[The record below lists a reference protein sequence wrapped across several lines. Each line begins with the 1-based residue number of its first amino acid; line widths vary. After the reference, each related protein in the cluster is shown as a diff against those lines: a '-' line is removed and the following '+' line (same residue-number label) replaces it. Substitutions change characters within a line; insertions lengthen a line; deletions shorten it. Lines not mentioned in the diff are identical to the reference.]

1 LRDFTSGTHIGKPNF
16 KSKKKLLIEVTHL
29 KTHNRFY
36 MLKNYF
42 TTALRNLWR
51 SKGSTIINISG
62 LTLGVATSL
71 ILFLL
76 VRNQTSFDKYHS
88 KLDRIYRVVLQS
100 DGNNGKNYSAG
111 VQPVLWEAFKND
123 FPEAEEVV
131 FTSYHGSGSL
141 VTIPQPQGEPKKFG
155 DDNNLVFTQPEFFK
169 IFDRKILIGDVNKV
183 LKDPN
188 EAVISKKAAIN
199 YFGKEDAIGE
209 VLSFEDKEY
218 KVTAIMEDYPD
229 NTDFPF
235 NVMLS
240 YVTIKKSKDEVGW
253 NGIWSDEHCY
263 FLLKEGSSIA
273 EIERRLPDFYKKYLG
288 EKNRDHAEYN
298 TQTLASVHHDERY
311 GNYNYN
317 TTSYE
322 KIAAMSIIGIFLII
336 TACINFINLVT
347 AEAIKRSKEVG
358 IRKTLGSSRGQL
370 IAQFLG
376 ESTLVTIFSVVLA
389 LGLAQIL
396 LPSLN
401 TFLHSTLA
409 IRLGDPTL
417 WLFVFAVTVAVS
429 ILSGLYPSF
438 VVSGFKPVFA
448 IKNQIGNRNSSGF
461 NLRRGLV
468 VLQFII
474 SQFLIIATIVMVTQ
488 MDFFSNK
495 DLGFVKEA
503 VVNIP
508 IPENARG
515 GFEDGTSKMK
525 TLREELVKLKGIED
539 ATLCNF
545 PPSSGAVMSTNFW
558 LEGKTDDFD
567 AQMKSVDVNY
577 IQLYGMKLV
586 AGKNIGDSDTVQ
598 GFVINEKLAN
608 MFGYAN
614 PTDAIGQRMRQG
626 SRKVYYPIEGVVQN
640 FHTMSLHEPIEP
652 TVLLSNARNFSTLSI
667 KVDVRS
673 FKESVKEI
681 QQKWEATY
689 PNHIFSYQFLDEE
702 IKEFYESD
710 TKMSTMITVFTSI
723 AIFIGCLG
731 LFGLATF
738 MANQKTK
745 EVGVRKVLG
754 ASVESI
760 VLLFS
765 KEYVKLI
772 LIGFLFAAPLAW
784 YVMKGWLDNFTY
796 KIELG
801 PSIFFIG
808 FGVAFVIAILTVGYR
823 SLRAATANPVKS
835 LRSE

>member
-1 LRDFTSGTHIGKPNF
+1 
-16 KSKKKLLIEVTHL
+16 
-29 KTHNRFY
+29 

-42 TTALRNLWR
+42 TTAVRNLWR
-51 SKGSTIINISG
+51 SKGSTIINVSG

-76 VRNQTSFDKYHS
+76 VRSQTSFDKYHT
-88 KLDRIYRVVLQS
+88 KLDRIYRVVQQS
-100 DGNNGKNYSAG
+100 DGNNGKSYDAG

-155 DDNNLVFTQPEFFK
+155 DDNNLVFTQPSFFK
-169 IFDRKILIGDVNKV
+169 IFDRKILSGDVNKV
-183 LKDPN
+183 LQEPN
-188 EAVISKKAAIN
+188 EAVVSKKSAVK

-209 VLSFEDKEY
+209 VLEFDGKEY

-240 YVTIKKSKDEVGW
+240 YITIKKSKDEVGW
-253 NGIWSDEHCY
+253 TSIWSDEHCY

-273 EIERRLPDFYKKYLG
+273 EIERRLPDFYKKHIG
-288 EKNRDHAEYN
+288 EKNRDHSEYH
-298 TQTLASVHHDERY
+298 TQTLASVHHDDRY
-311 GNYNYN
+311 DNYNYK
-317 TTSYE
+317 TTPYRQ
-322 KIAAMSIIGIFLII
+322 ITAMSVIGIFLIV

-376 ESTLVTIFSVVLA
+376 ESALVTIFSVVLA
-389 LGLAQIL
+389 LGLAQITLPL
-396 LPSLN
+396 LN
-401 TFLHSTLA
+401 VFLHSTLA
-409 IRLGDPTL
+409 IRLDDPTL
-417 WLFVFAVTVAVS
+417 WLFVLILTAAVS

-468 VLQFII
+468 VLQFVI
-474 SQFLIIATIVMVTQ
+474 SQFLIISTIVIVMQ
-488 MDFFSNK
+488 MDFFSKK
-495 DLGFVKEA
+495 DLGFRKEG

-508 IPENARG
+508 IPENVRG
-515 GFEDGTSKMK
+515 GFSDGSSKMR
-525 TLREELVKLKGIED
+525 TLREELIKVKGVEM
-539 ATLCNF
+539 ASLCSY
-545 PPSSGAVMSTNFW
+545 PPSSGSVSTTN
-558 LEGKTDDFD
+558 LNIEGKEGEFD
-567 AQMKSVDVNY
+567 VQLKRIDGNY
-577 IQLYGMKLV
+577 VELYDLKLL
-586 AGKNIGDSDTVQ
+586 AGSNVLDLDTAQ
-598 GFVINEKLAN
+598 GFIVNEKLVNLAGFN
-608 MFGYAN
+608 TPQEMM
-614 PTDAIGQRMRQG
+614 GQRIKFGGKNMYLP
-626 SRKVYYPIEGVVQN
+626 VVGVVQN
-640 FHTMSLHEPIEP
+640 FHTMSLHDPIEP
-652 TVLLSNARNFSTLSI
+652 AALFNGIRSYSTISL

-673 FKESVKEI
+673 FKESLKQI
-681 QQKWEATY
+681 QQKWEAAY

-702 IKEFYESD
+702 IKEFYESG
-710 TKMSTMITVFTSI
+710 THMSTMITVFTSI

-760 VLLFS
+760 ILLFS

-772 LIGFLFAAPLAW
+772 LIGFLLAAPLAW
-784 YVMKGWLDNFTY
+784 YVMKGWLDHFAY

-801 PSIFFIG
+801 PTIFLIG

-823 SLRAATANPVKS
+823 SLRAATANPVNS

>member
-1 LRDFTSGTHIGKPNF
+1 
-16 KSKKKLLIEVTHL
+16 
-29 KTHNRFY
+29 

-42 TTALRNLWR
+42 TTAMRNLWR

-76 VRNQTSFDKYHS
+76 VRSQTSFDKYHA
-88 KLDRIYRVVLQS
+88 KLDRIYRVVRQS
-100 DGNNGKNYSAG
+100 DGNNGKSYDAG
-111 VQPVLWEAFKND
+111 VQPVFWEAFKTD
-123 FPEAEEVV
+123 FLEAEEVI

-141 VTIPQPQGEPKKFG
+141 VTIPQSQGESKKFA
-155 DDNNLVFTQPEFFK
+155 DDNNLVFTQSNFFK
-169 IFDRKILIGDVNKV
+169 IFDRKILMGDVNKV
-183 LKDPN
+183 LREPN
-188 EAVISKKAAIN
+188 EAVISKKSAMKF
-199 YFGKEDAIGE
+199 FGKEDAIGE

-240 YVTIKKSKDEVGW
+240 YITIKKSKDEVGW
-253 NGIWSDEHCY
+253 NGIWSDEQCY

-273 EIERRLPDFYKKYLG
+273 EIERRLPDFYNKHLG
-288 EKNRDHAEYN
+288 KENRDHSEYH
-298 TQTLASVHHDERY
+298 TQTLASVHHDDRY
-311 GNYNYN
+311 ENYNYS

-322 KIAAMSIIGIFLII
+322 KIAAMSVIGVFLII

-389 LGLAQIL
+389 LGLAQII
-396 LPSLN
+396 LPFLN

-409 IRLGDPTL
+409 ISLNDPTL
-417 WLFVFAVTVAVS
+417 WLFVLAVTVVVS

-448 IKNQIGNRNSSGF
+448 IKNQMGNRNSSGF

-468 VLQFII
+468 VLQFVI
-474 SQFLIIATIVMVTQ
+474 SQFLIISTIVMVMQ
-488 MDFFSNK
+488 MDFFSKK
-495 DLGFVKEA
+495 DLGFKKEG

-508 IPENARG
+508 IPENVRG
-515 GFEDGTSKMK
+515 GFNDGSSKMR
-525 TLREELVKLKGIED
+525 TFREEVAKTKGVEM
-539 ATLCNF
+539 ASLCNY
-545 PPSSGAVMSTNFW
+545 PPSSGSSSSTN
-558 LEGKTDDFD
+558 LNVEGKEGEFD
-567 AQMKSVDVNY
+567 VQLKRIDGNY
-577 IQLYGMKLV
+577 IELYDMKLL
-586 AGKNIGDSDTVQ
+586 AGSNVLDLDTAQ
-598 GFVINEKLAN
+598 GFIVNEKLVSLAGFNTPQEMIGHRIKLGRRN
-608 MFGYAN
+608 MYL
-614 PTDAIGQRMRQG
+614 P
-626 SRKVYYPIEGVVQN
+626 VVGVVQN

-652 TVLLSNARNFSTLSI
+652 TALYNGIRSYSTISL

-673 FKESVKEI
+673 FKETVKQI
-681 QQKWEATY
+681 QQKWEAAY
-689 PNHIFSYQFLDEE
+689 PNHIFSYKFLDED

-710 TKMSTMITVFTSI
+710 TRMSTMITVFTSI

-765 KEYVKLI
+765 KEYIKLI

-801 PSIFFIG
+801 PTIFLIG

-823 SLRAATANPVKS
+823 SLRAATANPVNS

>member
-1 LRDFTSGTHIGKPNF
+1 
-16 KSKKKLLIEVTHL
+16 
-29 KTHNRFY
+29 

-42 TTALRNLWR
+42 TTAVRNLWR

-76 VRNQTSFDKYHS
+76 VRYQTSFDKYHS

-240 YVTIKKSKDEVGW
+240 YITIKKTKDEVGW
-253 NGIWSDEHCY
+253 TSIWSDEHCY

-273 EIERRLPDFYKKYLG
+273 EIERRLPDFYKKHLG
-288 EKNRDHAEYN
+288 EKNRDHAEYH

-417 WLFVFAVTVAVS
+417 WLFVLAVTVTVS

-438 VVSGFKPVFA
+438 VVSDFKPVFA

-626 SRKVYYPIEGVVQN
+626 SRKVYYPIVGVVQN

-652 TVLLSNARNFSTLSI
+652 TVLLSNARNFSTLSM
-667 KVDVRS
+667 KVDVRN
-673 FKESVKEI
+673 FKETVKQI

-723 AIFIGCLG
+723 AIFHRLLRFVWLGYFYGESKDKGSGRAQSIGCIGGEYRTSFLKG
-731 LFGLATF
+731 VCETYFDWFFVCRSACLVYNEKLA
-738 MANQKTK
+738 
-745 EVGVRKVLG
+745 G
-754 ASVESI
+754 
-760 VLLFS
+760 
-765 KEYVKLI
+765 
-772 LIGFLFAAPLAW
+772 
-784 YVMKGWLDNFTY
+784 
-796 KIELG
+796 
-801 PSIFFIG
+801 
-808 FGVAFVIAILTVGYR
+808 
-823 SLRAATANPVKS
+823 
-835 LRSE
+835 

>member
-1 LRDFTSGTHIGKPNF
+1 
-16 KSKKKLLIEVTHL
+16 
-29 KTHNRFY
+29 

-42 TTALRNLWR
+42 TTAIRNLWR
-51 SKGSTIINISG
+51 SKGSTLINLSG
-62 LTLGVATSL
+62 LTFGVTTSL

-76 VRNQTSFDKYHS
+76 VRSQTSFDKYHS
-88 KLDRIYRVVLQS
+88 KFDRIYRAVLQS
-100 DGNNGKNYSAG
+100 DGNNGKNYSTG
-111 VQPVLWEAFKND
+111 VQPVFWEAFKND
-123 FPEAEEVV
+123 FPEAEEVI
-131 FTSYHGSGSL
+131 FTSYRGAGSL

-155 DDNNLVFTQPEFFK
+155 DDNNLVFTQPGFFK

-183 LKDPN
+183 LQEPN

-199 YFGKEDAIGE
+199 YFGKDDAIGE
-209 VLSFEDKEY
+209 VLSFEDKDY

-240 YVTIKKSKDEVGW
+240 YITIKKEKDEVGW
-253 NGIWSDEHCY
+253 NVIWSDEHCY
-263 FLLKEGSSIA
+263 FLLKEGSSID
-273 EIERRLPDFYKKYLG
+273 EIERRLPEFYKKHLG
-288 EKNRDHAEYN
+288 EKNDDHAEYH
-298 TQTLASVHHDERY
+298 TQTLASIHHDERY
-311 GNYNYN
+311 GNYNYS

-322 KIAAMSIIGIFLII
+322 KIAAMSVIGIFLII

-376 ESTLVTIFSVVLA
+376 ESTLVTIFSVLLA
-389 LGLAQIL
+389 LCLAQIL
-396 LPSLN
+396 LPFLN
-401 TFLHSTLA
+401 AFLHSTLA
-409 IRLGDPTL
+409 IRLNDPTL
-417 WLFVFAVTVAVS
+417 WLFIAAVTIAVAV
-429 ILSGLYPSF
+429 LSGLYPSF
-438 VVSGFKPVFA
+438 VVSGFKPAFA
-448 IKNQIGNRNSSGF
+448 IKNQINNRNSSGY

-468 VLQFII
+468 VLQFVI

-488 MDFFSNK
+488 MDFFNKK
-495 DLGFVKEA
+495 DLGFTKEA

-508 IPENARG
+508 IPENVRG

-525 TLREELVKLKGIED
+525 TLREELIKLKGID
-539 ATLCNF
+539 GAALCNF

-558 LEGKTDDFD
+558 LEGREDDFD
-567 AQMKSVDVNY
+567 AQMKSVDASYV
-577 IQLYGMKLV
+577 QLYGMKLV
-586 AGKNIGDSDTVQ
+586 AGKNVVDSDTVQ
-598 GFVINEKLAN
+598 GFVVNEKLAS
-608 MFGYAN
+608 MLGYSN
-614 PTDAIGQRMRQG
+614 PADAVGQRMRQG
-626 SRKVYYPIEGVVQN
+626 SRKIYYPIVGVVQN
-640 FHTMSLHEPIEP
+640 FHTMSLHEAIEP
-652 TVLLSNARNFSTLSI
+652 TVLLSHARNYSTLSL
-667 KVDVRS
+667 KVDVRN
-673 FKESVKEI
+673 FKENVKEI

-702 IKEFYESD
+702 IKEFYETD
-710 TKMSTMITVFTSI
+710 TRMSTMITAFTSI

-760 VLLFS
+760 IFLFS

-801 PSIFFIG
+801 PTIFLVG
-808 FGVAFVIAILTVGYR
+808 FGVAFVIAIVTVGYR
-823 SLRAATANPVKS
+823 SLRAATANPVNS

>member
-1 LRDFTSGTHIGKPNF
+1 
-16 KSKKKLLIEVTHL
+16 
-29 KTHNRFY
+29 

-42 TTALRNLWR
+42 TTAMRNLWR

-71 ILFLL
+71 ILFIL
-76 VRNQTSFDKYHS
+76 VRSQTSFDKYHT
-88 KLDRIYRVVLQS
+88 KLDRIYRVVRQS
-100 DGNNGKNYSAG
+100 DGNNGKNYDAG
-111 VQPVLWEAFKND
+111 VQPVFWEAFKAD

-141 VTIPQPQGEPKKFG
+141 VTIPQPQGESRKFD
-155 DDNNLVFTQPEFFK
+155 DDNNLVFTQPSFFK
-169 IFDRKILIGDVNKV
+169 VFDRKILIGDVNKV
-183 LKDPN
+183 LQEPN
-188 EAVISKKAAIN
+188 EAVISKKAAIK

-240 YVTIKKSKDEVGW
+240 YITIKKSKDEVGW
-253 NGIWSDEHCY
+253 TGIWSDEQCY
-263 FLLKEGSSIA
+263 FLLKEGGSIA
-273 EIERRLPDFYKKYLG
+273 EIERRLPDFYTKHLG
-288 EKNRDHAEYN
+288 KENSDHSEYH
-298 TQTLASVHHDERY
+298 TQTLASIHHDDRY
-311 GNYNYN
+311 GNYTYN
-317 TTSYE
+317 VTSYE
-322 KIAAMSIIGIFLII
+322 KIAAMSVIGIFLII

-389 LGLAQIL
+389 IGLAQIL
-396 LPSLN
+396 LPFLN
-401 TFLHSTLA
+401 TFLHSTLS
-409 IRLGDPTL
+409 ISLNDPTL
-417 WLFVFAVTVAVS
+417 WLFILAVTMGVS

-438 VVSGFKPVFA
+438 VVSGFKPAFA
-448 IKNQIGNRNSSGF
+448 IKNQINNRNSSGY

-468 VLQFII
+468 VLQFVI
-474 SQFLIIATIVMVTQ
+474 SQFLIIATIVMVMQ
-488 MDFFSNK
+488 MDFFSKK
-495 DLGFVKEA
+495 DLGFKKEGI
-503 VVNIP
+503 VNIP
-508 IPENARG
+508 IPENAKG
-515 GFEDGTSKMK
+515 GFSDGTSKMRTFRDEVIK
-525 TLREELVKLKGIED
+525 MNGVEM
-539 ATLCNF
+539 ASLCTY
-545 PPSSGAVMSTNFW
+545 PPSSGNVQSTN
-558 LEGKTDDFD
+558 LKIEGKEGEFGV
-567 AQMKSVDVNY
+567 QLKMVDGNY
-577 IQLYGMKLV
+577 IDLYNLRLL
-586 AGKNIGDSDTVQ
+586 AGANVLDLDTAQ
-598 GFVINEKLAN
+598 GFVVNEKLVSLAG
-608 MFGYAN
+608 FTN
-614 PTDAIGQRMRQG
+614 PQDMIGQQIRLGGQPKSMP
-626 SRKVYYPIEGVVQN
+626 VVGVVQN

-652 TVLLSNARNFSTLSI
+652 TALYNRIRNYSTISL
-667 KVDVRS
+667 KVDVRA
-673 FKESVKEI
+673 FKETVKQI
-681 QQKWEATY
+681 QQKWEAAY
-689 PNHIFSYQFLDEE
+689 PNHIFSYKFLDED

-710 TKMSTMITVFTSI
+710 ARMSTMITVFTSI

-772 LIGFLFAAPLAW
+772 LVGFILAAPLAW
-784 YVMKGWLDNFTY
+784 YVMRGWLDNFTY
-796 KIELG
+796 RIELG
-801 PSIFFIG
+801 PTIFLIG

-823 SLRAATANPVKS
+823 SMSAATANPVNS

>member
-1 LRDFTSGTHIGKPNF
+1 
-16 KSKKKLLIEVTHL
+16 
-29 KTHNRFY
+29 

-42 TTALRNLWR
+42 TTAVRNLWR
-51 SKGSTIINISG
+51 SKGSTLINVSG
-62 LTLGVATSL
+62 LTLGIATSL

-76 VRNQTSFDKYHS
+76 VRNQTSYDKFHS
-88 KLDRIYRVVLQS
+88 KFNRIYRVVMEA
-100 DGNNGKNYSAG
+100 DGNNGKNYSSG
-111 VQPVLWEAFKND
+111 VPPVLWEAFKGD

-131 FTSYHGSGSL
+131 FTSFRGSGSL
-141 VTIPQPQGEPKKFG
+141 ITIPQKQGDPKKFA
-155 DDNNLVFTQPEFFK
+155 DDNNLVFTQPSFFK
-169 IFDRKILIGDVNKV
+169 TFDRKIISGDVNNP
-183 LKDPN
+183 LAEPN
-188 EAVISKKAAIN
+188 EAIISKKSAVK
-199 YFGKEDAIGE
+199 YFGKEDAVGE
-209 VLSFEDKEY
+209 VLDFEGKEY
-218 KVTAIMEDYPD
+218 KVTAIMEDYPE

-235 NVMLS
+235 HVMLS
-240 YVTIKKSKDEVGW
+240 YVTIKKEKDEVGW
-253 NGIWSDEHCY
+253 NSIWSDEHCY

-273 EIERRLPDFYKKYLG
+273 EIERRLPDFYKKHLG
-288 EKNRDHAEYN
+288 EKNDDHAEYH
-298 TQTLASVHHDERY
+298 TQTLASIHHDERY
-311 GNYNYN
+311 GNYTYN

-322 KIAAMSIIGIFLII
+322 KIAAMSVIGIFLII

-358 IRKTLGSSRGQL
+358 IRKTLGSSRSQL

-401 TFLHSTLA
+401 TFLRSTLA

-417 WLFVFAVTVAVS
+417 WLFVLAVTVTVS

-586 AGKNIGDSDTVQ
+586 AGKNIGDSDTIQ

-614 PTDAIGQRMRQG
+614 PTDAIGQRMRQV
-626 SRKVYYPIEGVVQN
+626 SRKVYYPIVGVVQN

-652 TVLLSNARNFSTLSI
+652 TVLLSNARNFSTLSM
-667 KVDVRS
+667 KVDVRN
-673 FKESVKEI
+673 FKETVKQI

-765 KEYVKLI
+765 KEYLKLI

-784 YVMKGWLDNFTY
+784 YIMKSWLDNFTY

-823 SLRAATANPVKS
+823 SLRAATANPVES

>member
-1 LRDFTSGTHIGKPNF
+1 
-16 KSKKKLLIEVTHL
+16 
-29 KTHNRFY
+29 

-51 SKGSTIINISG
+51 SKGSAVINVSG

-100 DGNNGKNYSAG
+100 DGNSGKNYSAG
-111 VQPVLWEAFKND
+111 VQPVFWEAFKND

-240 YVTIKKSKDEVGW
+240 YITIKKTKDEVGW
-253 NGIWSDEHCY
+253 TSIWSDEHCY

-273 EIERRLPDFYKKYLG
+273 EIERRLPDFYKKHLG
-288 EKNRDHAEYN
+288 EKNRDHAEYH

-417 WLFVFAVTVAVS
+417 WLFVLAVTVTVS

-438 VVSGFKPVFA
+438 VVSDFKPVFA

-468 VLQFII
+468 VLQFVI
-474 SQFLIIATIVMVTQ
+474 SQFLIITTIVMITQ
-488 MDFFSNK
+488 MDFFGKK
-495 DLGFVKEA
+495 DLGFRKEGI
-503 VVNIP
+503 VNIP
-508 IPENARG
+508 IPENVRG
-515 GFEDGTSKMK
+515 GFNDGSSKMR
-525 TLREELVKLKGIED
+525 TLREEVSKMNGVEM
-539 ATLCNF
+539 ASLCTH
-545 PPSSGAVMSTNFW
+545 PPSSGSVQSTNVSIQGK
-558 LEGKTDDFD
+558 EGEFD
-567 AQMKSVDVNY
+567 IQIKMVDGNY
-577 IQLYGMKLV
+577 VDLYNLKLT
-586 AGKNIGDSDTVQ
+586 AGTNILDLDTAQ
-598 GFVINEKLAN
+598 GFLVNEKMVSLAG
-608 MFGYAN
+608 FKSAQE
-614 PTDAIGQRMRQG
+614 AIGQGLKFGGRPM
-626 SRKVYYPIEGVVQN
+626 SMPIVGVVEN

-652 TVLLSNARNFSTLSI
+652 VALLNRINNYRNLSL
-667 KVDVRS
+667 KVDVKQ
-673 FKESVKEI
+673 FKETVKQI

-765 KEYVKLI
+765 KEYLKLI

-784 YVMKGWLDNFTY
+784 YIMKSWLDNFTY

-808 FGVAFVIAILTVGYR
+808 FGVAFVIALLTVGYR

>member
-1 LRDFTSGTHIGKPNF
+1 
-16 KSKKKLLIEVTHL
+16 
-29 KTHNRFY
+29 

-42 TTALRNLWR
+42 TTAVRNLWR

-76 VRNQTSFDKYHS
+76 VRSQTSFDKYHS
-88 KLDRIYRVVLQS
+88 KLDRVYRVVRQS
-100 DGNNGKNYSAG
+100 DGNNGKGYHAG
-111 VQPVLWEAFKND
+111 VQPIFWEAFKAD

-155 DDNNLVFTQPEFFK
+155 DDNNLVFTQPSFFK
-169 IFDRKILIGDVNKV
+169 IFDRKILMGDVNKV
-183 LKDPN
+183 LQEPN
-188 EAVISKKAAIN
+188 EAVISKKSAVKF
-199 YFGKEDAIGE
+199 FGKEDAIGE

-240 YVTIKKSKDEVGW
+240 YITIKKSKDEVGW
-253 NGIWSDEHCY
+253 TSIWSDEHCY

-273 EIERRLPDFYKKYLG
+273 EIERRLPDFYTKHLG
-288 EKNRDHAEYN
+288 KENRDHSEYH
-298 TQTLASVHHDERY
+298 TQPLASVHHDDRY

-322 KIAAMSIIGIFLII
+322 KIAAMSVIGIFLII

-389 LGLAQIL
+389 LGLAQII
-396 LPSLN
+396 LPLLN

-409 IRLGDPTL
+409 ISLGDPAL
-417 WLFVFAVTVAVS
+417 WLFVLAVTVVVS

-438 VVSGFKPVFA
+438 VVSGFKPLFA

-468 VLQFII
+468 VLQFVI
-474 SQFLIIATIVMVTQ
+474 SQFLIISTIVMVMQ
-488 MDFFSNK
+488 MDFFSKK
-495 DLGFVKEA
+495 DLGFKKEGI
-503 VVNIP
+503 VNIP
-508 IPENARG
+508 IPENVRG
-515 GFEDGTSKMK
+515 GFNDGSSKMR
-525 TLREELVKLKGIED
+525 TFREEVAKMKGVEM
-539 ATLCNF
+539 ASLCNY
-545 PPSSGAVMSTNFW
+545 PPSSGSSSSTN
-558 LEGKTDDFD
+558 LSVQGKEGEFD
-567 AQMKSVDVNY
+567 VQLKRIDGNY
-577 IQLYGMKLV
+577 IELYDMKLL
-586 AGKNIGDSDTVQ
+586 AGSNVLDLDTAQ
-598 GFVINEKLAN
+598 GFIVNEKLVNLAGFN
-608 MFGYAN
+608 TPQEM
-614 PTDAIGQRMRQG
+614 IGQRIKFGGKNMYLP
-626 SRKVYYPIEGVVQN
+626 VVGVVQN

-652 TVLLSNARNFSTLSI
+652 TALYNGIRSYSTISL

-673 FKESVKEI
+673 FKESVKQI
-681 QQKWEATY
+681 QQKWEAAY
-689 PNHIFSYQFLDEE
+689 PNHIFSYKFLDEE

-710 TKMSTMITVFTSI
+710 TRMSTMITVFTSI

-784 YVMKGWLDNFTY
+784 YVMKGWLGNFTY

-801 PSIFFIG
+801 PTIFLIG
-808 FGVAFVIAILTVGYR
+808 FGVAFLIAIITVGYR
-823 SLRAATANPVKS
+823 SMRAAMVNPVDS

>member
-1 LRDFTSGTHIGKPNF
+1 
-16 KSKKKLLIEVTHL
+16 
-29 KTHNRFY
+29 

-42 TTALRNLWR
+42 TTAVRNLWR

-76 VRNQTSFDKYHS
+76 VRSQTSFDKYHS

-100 DGNNGKNYSAG
+100 DGNNRKNYSAG

-131 FTSYHGSGSL
+131 FTSYRGSGSL

-155 DDNNLVFTQPEFFK
+155 DDNNLVFTQPSFFK

-183 LKDPN
+183 LQEPN
-188 EAVISKKAAIN
+188 EAVISKKAAKK

-209 VLSFEDKEY
+209 VLNFEDKEY

-240 YVTIKKSKDEVGW
+240 YVTIKKAKDEVGW
-253 NGIWSDEHCY
+253 TGIWSDEHCY

-273 EIERRLPDFYKKYLG
+273 EIERRLPNFYKKHLG
-288 EKNRDHAEYN
+288 EKNRDHAEYH

-322 KIAAMSIIGIFLII
+322 KIAAMSVIGIFLII

-389 LGLAQIL
+389 LCLAQIL

-401 TFLHSTLA
+401 TFLHSALA

-417 WLFVFAVTVAVS
+417 WLFILAVTVAVS

-468 VLQFII
+468 VLQFVI
-474 SQFLIIATIVMVTQ
+474 SQFLIITTIVMITQ
-488 MDFFSNK
+488 MDFFGKK
-495 DLGFVKEA
+495 DLGFRKEGI
-503 VVNIP
+503 VNIP
-508 IPENARG
+508 IPENVRG
-515 GFEDGTSKMK
+515 GFNDGSSKMR
-525 TLREELVKLKGIED
+525 TLREEVSKMNGVEM
-539 ATLCNF
+539 ASLCTH
-545 PPSSGAVMSTNFW
+545 PPSSGSVQSTNVSIQGK
-558 LEGKTDDFD
+558 EGEFD
-567 AQMKSVDVNY
+567 IQIKMVDGNY
-577 IQLYGMKLV
+577 VDLYNLKLT
-586 AGKNIGDSDTVQ
+586 AGTNILDLDTAQ
-598 GFVINEKLAN
+598 GFLVNEKMVSLAG
-608 MFGYAN
+608 FKSAQE
-614 PTDAIGQRMRQG
+614 AIGQGLKFGGRPM
-626 SRKVYYPIEGVVQN
+626 SMPIVGVVEN

-652 TVLLSNARNFSTLSI
+652 VALLNRINNYRNLSL
-667 KVDVRS
+667 KVDVKQ
-673 FKESVKEI
+673 FKETVKQI

-689 PNHIFSYQFLDEE
+689 PNHIFSYQFLGEE

-723 AIFIGCLG
+723 AIFIGSLG

-801 PSIFFIG
+801 PTIFLIG
-808 FGVAFVIAILTVGYR
+808 FGVAFVIALLTVGYR
-823 SLRAATANPVKS
+823 SLRAATVNPVES